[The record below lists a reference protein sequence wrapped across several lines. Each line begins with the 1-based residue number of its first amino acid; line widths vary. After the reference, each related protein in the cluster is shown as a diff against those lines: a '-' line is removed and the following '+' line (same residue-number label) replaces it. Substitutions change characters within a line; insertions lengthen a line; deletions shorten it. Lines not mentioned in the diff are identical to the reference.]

1 MLAEGKL
8 KFPLEEIKQVV
19 KKWLYLENDEIID
32 VMVAT
37 HLANQ
42 FDADPIWM
50 LFIAP
55 PSSTKTELLRG
66 FKGHPDIYSLS
77 TLTPATLISGKKTKD
92 GVNPSL
98 LFKLNNKTLILKDF
112 TTILS
117 MRSESQQEI
126 LAQLRE
132 VYDGYFK
139 KAFGTGDVPAWE
151 GRVGLMAACTPVYD
165 RHYGVIGSMGDRFM
179 LYRSPEN
186 NNRKMGF
193 RAQKLVGREDE
204 MRQEI
209 RTAIHKFIDQFKDLK
224 NKHFAANTD
233 EVNEMIVALACFIA
247 IARTHVDRDWKT
259 QRILYQPEPEGS
271 GRLTKQFTQLGY
283 ALALVQGRN
292 NIDES
297 VYRTIAKIGRDLIVK
312 QRLKIL
318 QHMWNERIADF
329 AGHWKTTK
337 EIATPIDMPT
347 TTVKFNLEDLMIIGA
362 VKQDLESDGETS
374 PYIWQLSQEI
384 CELIGS
390 SEVFEKSQNNS

>member
-1 MLAEGKL
+1 MLVKEEL
-8 KFPLEEIKQVV
+8 NFRLEEVKQVV
-19 KKWLYLENDEIID
+19 KKWLHMENDEIID
-32 VMVAT
+32 VMLAT

-77 TLTPATLISGKKTKD
+77 TLTPATLISGKKTKS
-92 GVNPSL
+92 GENPSL

-112 TTILS
+112 TTLLS
-117 MRSESQQEI
+117 TRSESQQEI

-151 GRVGLMAACTPVYD
+151 GSVGLMAACTPVYD

-186 NNRKMGF
+186 NNRRMGF

-204 MRQEI
+204 MRREI
-209 RTAIHKFIDQFKDLK
+209 RSAIHAFIDQFKDLK
-224 NKHFAANTD
+224 NKNFDANTD
-233 EVNEMIVALACFIA
+233 EINEMIVALACFIA

-292 NIDES
+292 NIDEL
-297 VYRTIAKIGRDLIVK
+297 VYRTLAKIGRDLIVK
-312 QRLKIL
+312 QRLKVL

-329 AGHWKTTK
+329 AGHWKVTR
-337 EIATPIDMPT
+337 EIATQINMPT
-347 TTVKFNLEDLMIIGA
+347 STVKYILEDLMVIGA
-362 VKQDLESDGETS
+362 VNQDLESDMEKPVKEKT

-390 SEVFEKSQNNS
+390 S